1 MRYSK
6 ELLKGGTPLL
16 VMSVLDGKD
25 LYGYRIIREL
35 EVRSENVFQ
44 MSEGTLYPILHA
56 LEQEGCLKSDWRT
69 VDGRRRKYYH
79 LTDKGRRQFAEKKAE
94 FLSYTREVTPGVGV
108 CIEVGHRKKKSIC
121 ARRCC
126 WSPTRIPKPRCS
138 GSWKTI

>member
-69 VDGRRRKYYH
+69 VDGRRRTKAAASSPRRKRSFC
-79 LTDKGRRQFAEKKAE
+79 LTRGM
-94 FLSYTREVTPGVGV
+94 
-108 CIEVGHRKKKSIC
+108 
-121 ARRCC
+121 
-126 WSPTRIPKPRCS
+126 
-138 GSWKTI
+138 

>member
-1 MRYSK
+1 M
-6 ELLKGGTPLL
+6 

-79 LTDKGRRQFAEKKAE
+79 LTNKGRRQFAAKKEE
-94 FLSYTREVTPGVGV
+94 FLSYTRDVTRVL
-108 CIEVGHRKKKSIC
+108 EF
-121 ARRCC
+121 A
-126 WSPTRIPKPRCS
+126 
-138 GSWKTI
+138 

>member
-25 LYGYRIIREL
+25 
-35 EVRSENVFQ
+35 
-44 MSEGTLYPILHA
+44 LHA

-79 LTDKGRRQFAEKKAE
+79 LTDKGRRQFAQKKAE
-94 FLSYTREVTPGVGV
+94 FLSYTRDM
-108 CIEVGHRKKKSIC
+108 
-121 ARRCC
+121 
-126 WSPTRIPKPRCS
+126 TRVLEFA
-138 GSWKTI
+138 

>member
-16 VMSVLDGKD
+16 VMSVLDG
-25 LYGYRIIREL
+25 REL

-79 LTDKGRRQFAEKKAE
+79 LTDKGRRQFAAKKEE
-94 FLSYTREVTPGVGV
+94 FLSYTRDVTRVL
-108 CIEVGHRKKKSIC
+108 EF
-121 ARRCC
+121 A
-126 WSPTRIPKPRCS
+126 
-138 GSWKTI
+138 